1 MLNSRVVETTSGRSA
16 RKIKLSLMGPAFI
29 AAIGYIDPGNF
40 ATNIQAGASF
50 GYSLLWVVVWAN
62 VMAMLIQ
69 LLSAKLGIATGKNLA
84 EHIRDRFPRPAVW
97 AYWVQ
102 AEIIAMA
109 TDLAEFIG
117 AAIGFKLLLGVSL
130 LQGAVLTGIATF
142 LILML
147 QKRGQKP
154 LELVIGGLLLFVAA
168 AYIVE
173 LAFSQ
178 PQLAPL
184 LKGMAL
190 PDLPNGDA
198 VFLAAGVLGATIMPH
213 VIYLHSSLTQIG
225 GEHDKAERYAA
236 TKVDVAVAMTIA
248 GFVNLAMMATAA
260 AAFHF
265 SGHSGIADL
274 DVAYLT
280 LQPLLGHAAATV
292 FGLSLVA
299 AGLSSTVVGTLA
311 GAGGDAG
318 VRAFPYSAVAAAR
331 GDHAAVVYRHHV
343 GDGCDAHSGAEPG
356 AAQLRHC
363 AGAGAAAGFHR
374 QSGADGGNGQRPA
387 GAKSGQADR
396 TGGGGIERLPV
407 DRQRAVSENSAGRRC
422 AGPSLLIAVVIA
434 VAAPAIAVMIVM
446 VLFLF
451 LPVVLIVVFVVFTIA
466 SFMIVI
472 VFTPVVAIA
481 PAIAVPVVTATAA
494 VAEITALMALPPV
507 AIPPIVT
514 IPIAAAVILIA
525 DAQ

>member
-1 MLNSRVVETTSGRSA
+1 MLNSRVVETTPSSS

-40 ATNIQAGASF
+40 ATNIQSGASF
-50 GYSLLWVVVWAN
+50 GYTLLWVVVWAN

-117 AAIGFKLLLGVSL
+117 AAIGFKLLLGVTL
-130 LQGAVLTGIATF
+130 LEGAILTGIATF

-154 LELVIGGLLLFVAA
+154 LEWVIGSLLLFVAL
-168 AYIVE
+168 AYMVE
-173 LAFSQ
+173 LVFSQ
-178 PQLAPL
+178 PQLGPL

-213 VIYLHSSLTQIG
+213 VIYLHSSLTQAP
-225 GEHDKAERYAA
+225 GENSKADRYAA
-236 TKVDVAVAMTIA
+236 TKVDVAIAMTIA

-265 SGHSGIADL
+265 NGHSGITDL
-274 DVAYLT
+274 DQAYLT
-280 LQPLLGHAAATV
+280 LQPLLGQAAATI

-311 GAGGDAG
+311 GQVVMQGFVRFYIPLWVRRVVTMLPSFIVIMLGMDATRILVLSQVLLSFG
-318 VRAFPYSAVAAAR
+318 IALALVPLLSFT
-331 GDHAAVVYRHHV
+331 
-343 GDGCDAHSGAEPG
+343 
-356 AAQLRHC
+356 
-363 AGAGAAAGFHR
+363 
-374 QSGADGGNGQRPA
+374 GNRELMGEMVN
-387 GAKSGQADR
+387 SR
-396 TGGGGIERLPV
+396 TVQTMGK
-407 DRQRAVSENSAGRRC
+407 
-422 AGPSLLIAVVIA
+422 
-434 VAAPAIAVMIVM
+434 
-446 VLFLF
+446 
-451 LPVVLIVVFVVFTIA
+451 LIVVVVVGLNGYLLV
-466 SFMIVI
+466 SS
-472 VFTPVVAIA
+472 
-481 PAIAVPVVTATAA
+481 
-494 VAEITALMALPPV
+494 LL
-507 AIPPIVT
+507 
-514 IPIAAAVILIA
+514 
-525 DAQ
+525 

>member
-1 MLNSRVVETTSGRSA
+1 MLNSRAVNSSTTNRPS

-40 ATNIQAGASF
+40 ATNIQSGAAF
-50 GYSLLWVVVWAN
+50 GYTLLWVVVWAN

-117 AAIGFKLLLGVSL
+117 AAIGFKLLLGVTL
-130 LQGAVLTGIATF
+130 LEGAILTGIATF

-147 QKRGQKP
+147 QQRGQKP

-173 LAFSQ
+173 LVFSQ
-178 PQLAPL
+178 PQLSGL
-184 LKGMAL
+184 IKGMAI

-213 VIYLHSSLTQIG
+213 VIYLHSSLTQTAG
-225 GEHDKAERYAA
+225 KNSKADRYAS
-236 TKVDVAVAMTIA
+236 TKVDVAIAMTIA

-265 SGHSGIADL
+265 SGHSGVADL
-274 DVAYLT
+274 DQAYLT

-311 GAGGDAG
+311 GQVVMQGFVRFYIPLWVRRLVTMLPSFIVILLGMDATRILVLSQVLLSFGIALALVPLLRFTGNRELMGDMTNS
-318 VRAFPYSAVAAAR
+318 RTI
-331 GDHAAVVYRHHV
+331 
-343 GDGCDAHSGAEPG
+343 
-356 AAQLRHC
+356 
-363 AGAGAAAGFHR
+363 
-374 QSGADGGNGQRPA
+374 QSLGW
-387 GAKSGQADR
+387 
-396 TGGGGIERLPV
+396 
-407 DRQRAVSENSAGRRC
+407 
-422 AGPSLLIAVVIA
+422 LI
-434 VAAPAIAVMIVM
+434 
-446 VLFLF
+446 
-451 LPVVLIVVFVVFTIA
+451 VLIVVGLNGYLLLSSLF
-466 SFMIVI
+466 
-472 VFTPVVAIA
+472 
-481 PAIAVPVVTATAA
+481 
-494 VAEITALMALPPV
+494 
-507 AIPPIVT
+507 
-514 IPIAAAVILIA
+514 
-525 DAQ
+525 

>member
-184 LKGMAL
+184 LNGMAL

-311 GAGGDAG
+311 GQVVMQGF
-318 VRAFPYSAVAAAR
+318 VRFHIPLW
-331 GDHAAVVYRHHV
+331 
-343 GDGCDAHSGAEPG
+343 
-356 AAQLRHC
+356 LR
-363 AGAGAAAGFHR
+363 
-374 QSGADGGNGQRPA
+374 
-387 GAKSGQADR
+387 
-396 TGGGGIERLPV
+396 
-407 DRQRAVSENSAGRRC
+407 RAVTMLPSFIVIMLGMDATRILVLSQVLLSFGIALALVPLLAFTGNRALMGEMVN
-422 AGPSLLIAVVIA
+422 GPLVQNLGKLIVLVVVGLNGYLLIGS
-434 VAAPAIAVMIVM
+434 
-446 VLFLF
+446 VL
-451 LPVVLIVVFVVFTIA
+451 
-466 SFMIVI
+466 
-472 VFTPVVAIA
+472 
-481 PAIAVPVVTATAA
+481 
-494 VAEITALMALPPV
+494 
-507 AIPPIVT
+507 
-514 IPIAAAVILIA
+514 
-525 DAQ
+525 

>member
-1 MLNSRVVETTSGRSA
+1 MPNSRVVENTRRPS

-40 ATNIQAGASF
+40 ATNIQSGASL

-117 AAIGFKLLLGVSL
+117 AAIGFKLLLGVTL
-130 LQGAVLTGIATF
+130 LEGAILTGIATF

-154 LELVIGGLLLFVAA
+154 LERAIGGLLLFVAA
-168 AYIVE
+168 AYMVE

-178 PQLAPL
+178 PQLGPL
-184 LKGMAL
+184 LKGMAI

-198 VFLAAGVLGATIMPH
+198 VYLAAGVLGATIMPH
-213 VIYLHSSLTQIG
+213 VIYLHSSLTQTA
-225 GEHDKAERYAA
+225 GENSKADRYAS
-236 TKVDVAVAMTIA
+236 TKVDVAIAMTIA

-260 AAFHF
+260 ATFHF
-265 SGHSGIADL
+265 NGHSGVADL
-274 DVAYLT
+274 DLAYLT
-280 LQPLLGHAAATV
+280 LQPVLGQAAATL

-311 GAGGDAG
+311 GQVVMQGFVRFYIPLWVRRVVTMLPSFIVIMLGMDATRILILSQVLLSFG
-318 VRAFPYSAVAAAR
+318 IALALVPLLTFT
-331 GDHAAVVYRHHV
+331 
-343 GDGCDAHSGAEPG
+343 
-356 AAQLRHC
+356 
-363 AGAGAAAGFHR
+363 
-374 QSGADGGNGQRPA
+374 GNRELMG
-387 GAKSGQADR
+387 
-396 TGGGGIERLPV
+396 EMV
-407 DRQRAVSENSAGRRC
+407 NSRSIQTLGK
-422 AGPSLLIAVVIA
+422 
-434 VAAPAIAVMIVM
+434 
-446 VLFLF
+446 
-451 LPVVLIVVFVVFTIA
+451 LIVLVVVGLNGYLLV
-466 SFMIVI
+466 SSMS
-472 VFTPVVAIA
+472 
-481 PAIAVPVVTATAA
+481 
-494 VAEITALMALPPV
+494 
-507 AIPPIVT
+507 
-514 IPIAAAVILIA
+514 
-525 DAQ
+525 